1 MLEQN
6 SDTHLRGMFSDDNTA
21 MLQNEF
27 YLGSQRTL
35 PATKV
40 AGPTNVRVSR
50 RSGENFKRCPFPRLE
65 GVYGE

>member
-21 MLQNEF
+21 VLQNEF
-27 YLGSQRTL
+27 CLGSQRTL

-40 AGPTNVRVSR
+40 AGPTNVPVSR
-50 RSGENFKRCPFPRLE
+50 RSGENFERCPFPRRQ
-65 GVYGE
+65 GVHEE